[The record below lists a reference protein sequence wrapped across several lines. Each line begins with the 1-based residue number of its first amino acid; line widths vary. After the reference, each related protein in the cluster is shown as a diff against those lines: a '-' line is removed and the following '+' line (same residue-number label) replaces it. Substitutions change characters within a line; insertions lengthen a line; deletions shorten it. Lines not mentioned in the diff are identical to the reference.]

1 VPAADD
7 AGRAGIAAAQA
18 DLLRAVA
25 GHADPPAG
33 FDGTQIRSTS
43 RALASKRSR
52 AAARA
57 WPALDAAIG
66 PAGLARQ
73 FAAFAAAHPL
83 PRDGGPLADGYA
95 FAGFLRRARELP
107 DEGPFGGAG
116 VTLRYRRAPRACCRA
131 AGACGP
137 APACSR
143 VRVAWCWRC
152 GTPASASAGSASRDA
167 GQFGNGRSERPVAGS
182 VVQGAAP
189 ARGSGRGVP
198 PPEQDSSPC
207 PPNSL
212 PSTPCAAA

>member
-1 VPAADD
+1 MPAADD

-73 FAAFAAAHPL
+73 FAAFAAFAAAHPL

-116 VTLRYRRAPRACCRA
+116 VTLRYRPCASGLLPRRRGVWS
-131 AGACGP
+131 GACLLTRP
-137 APACSR
+137 RRLVLA
-143 VRVAWCWRC
+143 VRHPGLC
-152 GTPASASAGSASRDA
+152 
-167 GQFGNGRSERPVAGS
+167 ERWFRIP
-182 VVQGAAP
+182 
-189 ARGSGRGVP
+189 
-198 PPEQDSSPC
+198 
-207 PPNSL
+207 
-212 PSTPCAAA
+212 